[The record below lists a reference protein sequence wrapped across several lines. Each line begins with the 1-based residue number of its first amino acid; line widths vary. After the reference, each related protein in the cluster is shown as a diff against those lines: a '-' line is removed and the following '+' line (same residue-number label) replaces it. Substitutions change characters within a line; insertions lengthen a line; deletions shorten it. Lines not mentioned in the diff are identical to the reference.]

1 MGTVPSWCCLGSER
15 GVTVMA
21 AVVVI
26 AELGWAVQLVA
37 WVSIPGAVREGGD
50 APAVGRNGS
59 SQMWVLTGRSVF
71 LGTGQQQ
78 EKRFISGII
87 GINDVELAGQKK
99 KMRKGGCALPGAG
112 FWEGGAELEH
122 GGGDAV
128 AASGRWAAL
137 GDSSVHGTDPL
148 CPSVPAGQDE
158 AAGCCA
164 AGGRPAGH
172 CCRGGPAPLAGR
184 AVTDL
189 LFPDAQQHRQRVL
202 QVSDS
207 PLSPFQT
214 GKDALGIQSGAA
226 LACHLPRQLIPVPPS
241 ARAINIGCVLPFARN
256 LGQSG
261 ACRALRLLFYAS

>member
-128 AASGRWAAL
+128 AASGRWGGGQRWVTAL
-137 GDSSVHGTDPL
+137 SMALTL
-148 CPSVPAGQDE
+148 SVPRSPQGRMKLLGAVLL
-158 AAGCCA
+158 AAGLLGTA
-164 AGGRPAGH
+164 AGGDQHPWPDEPSRT
-172 CCRGGPAPLAGR
+172 CFFQMLSSTDREFCR
-184 AVTDL
+184 
-189 LFPDAQQHRQRVL
+189 
-202 QVSDS
+202 
-207 PLSPFQT
+207 
-214 GKDALGIQSGAA
+214 
-226 LACHLPRQLIPVPPS
+226 
-241 ARAINIGCVLPFARN
+241 
-256 LGQSG
+256 
-261 ACRALRLLFYAS
+261 